1 MPQKWIE
8 TQMEET
14 SFLRILAFWACTS
27 WQSNLNF
34 IEGHTWEIIYLTS
47 AGTAKVNSS
56 DCNTSN
62 TEVGLNQN
70 LNTQISYQ
78 ALLQIQMSTL
88 QKRLR
93 FPVTQPNNRS
103 ATDSTEP
110 SHWGTIQMHFPYNLV
125 FRAQNKP
132 RSKLQEFITNCTN
145 YKAKQLRV
153 IFTRENEF

>member
-1 MPQKWIE
+1 MFSKGHQDMLHLVISHTYTNYNTDASEMNWNSNGRNKFP
-8 TQMEET
+8 TN
-14 SFLRILAFWACTS
+14 LAFWACTS

-93 FPVTQPNNRS
+93 FPVTQPNNQS
-103 ATDSTEP
+103 LTAKL
-110 SHWGTIQMHFPYNLV
+110 SHWLNWAFTLRDNSNAL
-125 FRAQNKP
+125 
-132 RSKLQEFITNCTN
+132 SLQFGI
-145 YKAKQLRV
+145 
-153 IFTRENEF
+153 